1 MRIDETSGA
10 QQAEGAVD
18 AADDEVVQAAVH
30 GEEGRPSRE
39 RPPTPPRIYLASLT
53 DYNAGVLHGRWV
65 DADHEAEILGEVAQ
79 EMLAQSPTAER

>member
-30 GEEGRPSRE
+30 GEEGRLSRE
-39 RPPTPPRIYLASLT
+39 RPSTPPGI
-53 DYNAGVLHGRWV
+53 
-65 DADHEAEILGEVAQ
+65 
-79 EMLAQSPTAER
+79 

>member
-30 GEEGRPSRE
+30 GEEGRLSRE

-53 DYNAGVLHGRWV
+53 DYNAGVLHLSLI
-65 DADHEAEILGEVAQ
+65 HI
-79 EMLAQSPTAER
+79 